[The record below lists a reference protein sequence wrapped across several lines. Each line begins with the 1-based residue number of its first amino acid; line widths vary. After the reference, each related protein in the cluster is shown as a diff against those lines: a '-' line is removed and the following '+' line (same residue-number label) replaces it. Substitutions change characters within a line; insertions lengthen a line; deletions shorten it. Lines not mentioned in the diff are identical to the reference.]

1 VVVSHGVFG
10 SNLSDQ
16 LDPPSPTEWD
26 TREDGLNRAA
36 GRRHLLIN
44 QTEHHSPRPPGFH
57 DVAAPASLSI
67 NNDQFPESTE
77 WIHQDLQDQKTTPQ
91 PPASLLIATAVTTAE
106 RHDGS
111 KL

>member
-1 VVVSHGVFG
+1 MGFLGRICQISWTRLLP
-10 SNLSDQ
+10 LSGTPD
-16 LDPPSPTEWD
+16 
-26 TREDGLNRAA
+26 REDGLNRAA

-77 WIHQDLQDQKTTPQ
+77 WIHQDSQHQKTTSQ